1 MWQQSL
7 SLFLSSKIYWFRLNF
22 LNSFVIYFNSLS
34 KKNVLEIQHD
44 ETKTMINKI
53 SYTKSR
59 LDKCTSLGT
68 EAVAVTDGLLKKGLV
83 CAS

>member
-1 MWQQSL
+1 M
-7 SLFLSSKIYWFRLNF
+7 
-22 LNSFVIYFNSLS
+22 
-34 KKNVLEIQHD
+34 
-44 ETKTMINKI
+44 
-53 SYTKSR
+53 SR

>member
-1 MWQQSL
+1 
-7 SLFLSSKIYWFRLNF
+7 
-22 LNSFVIYFNSLS
+22 
-34 KKNVLEIQHD
+34 
-44 ETKTMINKI
+44 MINKI